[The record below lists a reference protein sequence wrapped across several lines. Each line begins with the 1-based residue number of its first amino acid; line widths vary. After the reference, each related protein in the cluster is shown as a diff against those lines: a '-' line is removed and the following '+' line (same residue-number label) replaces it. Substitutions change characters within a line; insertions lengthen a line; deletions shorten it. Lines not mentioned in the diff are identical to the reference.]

1 VTATDARPDSFREAD
16 LVRRYGPHSDQWVEL
31 WNPDARTHAGSP
43 VTVVLIHGG
52 YWRAPYTA
60 ELMRPLVPQF
70 TARGWTVANVEY
82 RRGADGWGALRDDLA
97 SALTVIRAEGP
108 ASRLAIIG
116 HSVGGQL
123 ALLGGE
129 EGDAVV
135 ALAPVTD
142 VVRSFDEGVGT
153 GAAAE
158 FFRGAPD
165 EIPDTYAAASPL
177 AQVPPPA
184 EVLIIH
190 GTDDARVPIAHTR
203 AYLEAAQATGGAVT
217 LLEPP
222 HLAHMD
228 AIDPEAPHLTAVHE
242 WLDRWAGR

>member
-1 VTATDARPDSFREAD
+1 VTATDARPHDSREAD
-16 LVRRYGPHSDQWVEL
+16 VVRRYGPHADQWVEL
-31 WNPDARTHAGSP
+31 WNPDARAHAGSP
-43 VTVVLIHGG
+43 GTVVLIHGG

-70 TARGWTVANVEY
+70 TARGWMVANIEY
-82 RRGADGWGALRDDLA
+82 RRGADGWDALRDDLA
-97 SALTVIRAEGP
+97 SALTAVRAEGP

-129 EGDAVV
+129 AGDAVV

-142 VVRSFDEGVGT
+142 VVRSYDEGVGT

-190 GTDDARVPIAHTR
+190 GTDDARVPIAHTH
-203 AYLEAAQATGGAVT
+203 AYLEAARTAGGTVA

-222 HLAHMD
+222 SLAHLD
-228 AIDPEAPHLTAVHE
+228 AIAPDAPHFATVHE
-242 WLDRWAGR
+242 WLDRWAER